1 MTLVL
6 SSWLV
11 SGELAEPQ
19 LDDARAADAGP
30 QRDLTRSWALRAK
43 AGDRLALR
51 AIYERYAP
59 PVRRFV
65 RDMLRDPAAADDA
78 LQDTFVRVFQ
88 RIATLDEPERLA
100 GWIFGI
106 ARRVC
111 LEHRRSVGRRQRN
124 TDAAEAVAEAPDSS
138 AGPEAL
144 YFGNE
149 AAVALDQ
156 AVDQLEPNRRAIL
169 LMRCDHQLSYEEIA
183 TAMGITLAK
192 VKIELHRAR
201 TALRLVIQGGG
212 Q

>member
-6 SSWLV
+6 SSWLA
-11 SGELAEPQ
+11 SGELVEPRF
-19 LDDARAADAGP
+19 DDLAASLAV
-30 QRDLTRSWALRAK
+30 RAK
-43 AGDRLALR
+43 TGDRVALR

-65 RDMLRDPAAADDA
+65 RDMLRDPPAADDA

-88 RIATLDEPERLA
+88 HIATLQEPEHLA

-111 LEHRRSVGRRQRN
+111 LEHRRNLGRRQRT
-124 TDAAEAVAEAPDSS
+124 TDASDDGADAPDSGAS
-138 AGPEAL
+138 PEAL
-144 YFGNE
+144 YFGSQ
-149 AAVALDQ
+149 AAAALDL

-169 LMRCDHQLSYEEIA
+169 LLRCDHQLSYEEIA
-183 TAMGITLAK
+183 TAMGFTLAR

-201 TALRLVIQGGG
+201 ASLRLVLQGDAP
-212 Q
+212 